1 MYLNLILRIAA
12 FLKLQKIVSYEV
24 QSIKQITLKGNMPH
38 LFNKDWQKLSALN
51 IYAFKWISKNQ
62 K

>member
-38 LFNKDWQKLSALN
+38 LFNKD
-51 IYAFKWISKNQ
+51 
-62 K
+62 